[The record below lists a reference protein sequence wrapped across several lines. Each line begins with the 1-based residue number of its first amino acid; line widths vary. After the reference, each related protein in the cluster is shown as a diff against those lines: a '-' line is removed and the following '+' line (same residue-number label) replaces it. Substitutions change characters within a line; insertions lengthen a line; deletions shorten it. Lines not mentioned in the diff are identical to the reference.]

1 MRVSGT
7 ALDFAEVAIL
17 TALDVEGVGF
27 VVVALALAI
36 VEDDEH
42 DGESRTRLSE
52 VKSRKFCK
60 CGGPGPRPVVM
71 VLMWPSTRAWRP
83 SLTSEFLPPD
93 DALYTARI
101 CFFRIDLKLGNI
113 SFP

>member
-7 ALDFAEVAIL
+7 ALNFAEVAIL

-36 VEDDEH
+36 VEDNEH
-42 DGESRTRLSE
+42 DGEESRTRLSE
-52 VKSRKFCK
+52 VKSQKFCE

-83 SLTSEFLPPD
+83 SLAPD

-101 CFFRIDLKLGNI
+101 CLFRIDLKMRII